1 MADESLQTPDEE
13 NEILDPETEIP
24 VRLDSLEADGT
35 RPEVG
40 DTVTIKIDGTVKK
53 IENDY
58 AYVNTDAV
66 NDTDINDIL
75 ADQQSDDEG
84 GEDAMRRL
92 TSQADQ
98 MGTPMG
104 SGGPYQ

>member
-1 MADESLQTPDEE
+1 MADESLQVPEE
-13 NEILDPETEIP
+13 SQDLLDPETEVP

-35 RPEVG
+35 RPAVG
-40 DTVTIKIDGTVKK
+40 DDVTIKIDGTVKR

-58 AYVNTDAV
+58 AFISTTAV

-75 ADQQSDDEG
+75 ADNQEGDEG

-92 TSQADQ
+92 ATQADQ
-98 MGTPMG
+98 MATPLG
-104 SGGPYQ
+104 GGGPY